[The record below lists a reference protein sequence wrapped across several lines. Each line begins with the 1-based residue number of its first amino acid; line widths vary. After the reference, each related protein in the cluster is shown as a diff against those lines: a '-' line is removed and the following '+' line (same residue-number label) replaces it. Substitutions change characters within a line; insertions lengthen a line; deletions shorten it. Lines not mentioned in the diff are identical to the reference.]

1 MASLFDFFNKNKK
14 PLPKTVRYYE
24 DEEPKFSLKEFIKA
38 HIFTCT
44 IIGAVCLLIVVLLI
58 VISIR
63 SGKNPLSDIKT
74 ALDKNIDSGSF
85 SFTLTADVDGE
96 RYMSYNG
103 KLKINQSRQEL
114 SLYYDAEYKDYSYS
128 NVTYSKSGSAYSG
141 NYYSGQW
148 TVSES
153 YDKVVDVFE
162 FIRTSKKNGEWAA
175 PLLRL
180 LNMSS
185 TFSSDVFQSSFDKI
199 YRSIL
204 GQINAGVNYSE
215 TTQDGKTVRTFTPS
229 MNDMFDTFS
238 ENLGPAFSR
247 ATDYNAFKEK
257 IETNAGNL
265 RSSNCT
271 FIYSLDKNG
280 HLTDVILS
288 IQTNSKSYDFAL
300 TMSDFSKTEVEI
312 PEGFFAAANITPEG
326 TK

>member
-1 MASLFDFFNKNKK
+1 MAPFFKFFNQNRK

-74 ALDKNIDSGSF
+74 AMDKNIDSGSF
-85 SFTLTADVDGE
+85 SFTFTADIDGE
-96 RYMSYNG
+96 CCMSYNG
-103 KLKINQSRQEL
+103 SLNINQNRQEI
-114 SLYYDAEYKDYSYS
+114 SIYYDAEYKDYVYS
-128 NVTYSKSGSAYSG
+128 NVTYSKAGNAYSG

-148 TVSES
+148 TVEDA
-153 YDKVVDVFE
+153 YDDVVDLFE
-162 FIRTSKKNGEWAA
+162 FIRTSRKNGEWAA

-185 TFSSDVFQSSFDKI
+185 TFSSDAFQSSFDKV
-199 YRSIL
+199 YRSLL
-204 GQINAGVNYSE
+204 GQIQTGVNYEEKVES
-215 TTQDGKTVRTFTPS
+215 DKTVRTFTPS
-229 MNDMFDTFS
+229 MNDVFDTLS
-238 ENLGPAFSR
+238 ENFGPAFSR

-257 IETNAGNL
+257 VDINAEGL
-265 RSSNCT
+265 RSSNC
-271 FIYSLDKNG
+271 ILSYSLDKNNY
-280 HLTDVILS
+280 LTDLS
-288 IQTNSKSYDFAL
+288 LSVKTTSKTYDIVL
-300 TMSDFSKTEVEI
+300 TMSDFSKAAVTI
-312 PEGFFAAANITPEG
+312 PDGFFAAANISTEE